1 MHGLENTFK
10 GQVDFIHLNID
21 FQETLPARERFG
33 IVQRSQY
40 VLADAAGNVLQRWIG
55 FLDEGTVT
63 TYIREYLATLPA

>member
-21 FQETLPARERFG
+21 FQETLSARERFG

-55 FLDEGTVT
+55 FLDEGGVT